1 MALALTELI
10 VLSPFCYRLT
20 PRFQQN
26 QAVMVVEVRR
36 QPLKSNAEVTERI
49 LTQSNRPRWLERG
62 VSVINMC
69 IFRKTKSLTRLL
81 CVLGFMGADFNPLPS
96 KGRKTQ
102 KPDAK
107 GGGCAEQGSLQ
118 MSTCLTWWNPNGGTI
133 HAFNCIV
140 ATLWALLRICPR
152 SHHHDFT
159 EGGRV
164 ISNENANAPSSQ
176 PPRSHTALPS
186 PQAELARKFRCKWK
200 SYLFLYRSLYFQR
213 NKLQNHLHLRLA
225 RIFCYKAGKASRQYE
240 MEI

>member
-36 QPLKSNAEVTERI
+36 QPLKSNAAVTERI

-81 CVLGFMGADFNPLPS
+81 CVLGFMGADFN
-96 KGRKTQ
+96 KGKKTQ

-118 MSTCLTWWNPNGGTI
+118 VSTCLT
-133 HAFNCIV
+133 
-140 ATLWALLRICPR
+140 
-152 SHHHDFT
+152 
-159 EGGRV
+159 
-164 ISNENANAPSSQ
+164 
-176 PPRSHTALPS
+176 
-186 PQAELARKFRCKWK
+186 
-200 SYLFLYRSLYFQR
+200 
-213 NKLQNHLHLRLA
+213 
-225 RIFCYKAGKASRQYE
+225 
-240 MEI
+240 